1 MIYTWAFNDDCC
13 MAENMPLVH
22 NCHLIIKWCYQKLFR
37 IIFSLFIIYNQYE
50 TVYIK
55 YLSMFLSHNT
65 MGKYIDY
72 LLVLISV
79 QKFYAKSKPDCDL
92 VTRLWFSYTG

>member
-1 MIYTWAFNDDCC
+1 MC
-13 MAENMPLVH
+13 
-22 NCHLIIKWCYQKLFR
+22 
-37 IIFSLFIIYNQYE
+37 
-50 TVYIK
+50 
-55 YLSMFLSHNT
+55 LSHNK

-79 QKFYAKSKPDCDL
+79 QKCYAKSKPDCDL

>member
-1 MIYTWAFNDDCC
+1 M
-13 MAENMPLVH
+13 
-22 NCHLIIKWCYQKLFR
+22 KQ
-37 IIFSLFIIYNQYE
+37 FISNNYPCVFPTTRWGN
-50 TVYIK
+50 
-55 YLSMFLSHNT
+55 
-65 MGKYIDY
+65 IDY